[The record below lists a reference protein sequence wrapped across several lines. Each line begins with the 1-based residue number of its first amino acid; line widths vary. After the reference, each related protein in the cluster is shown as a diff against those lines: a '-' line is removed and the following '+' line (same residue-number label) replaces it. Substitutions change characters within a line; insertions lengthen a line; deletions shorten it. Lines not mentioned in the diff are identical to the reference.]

1 MTRPAAGVDTVALLR
16 DESDV
21 PVLRDRVRRLSREQG
36 LSHVEI
42 ESLAT
47 AASEIARNVLDHAGD
62 GFAILQPL
70 VEGAQRGVLV
80 SIRDAGHGIA
90 DLELAMQDGYSSRGG
105 LGLGLAAARRMVDEF
120 SIEST
125 PGSGTLVTL
134 KHWARGTPRD

>member
-1 MTRPAAGVDTVALLR
+1 MTQPAAWADAVALVR
-16 DESDV
+16 DDSDI

-70 VEGAQRGVLV
+70 GDGARRGVLV

-90 DLELAMQDGYSSRGG
+90 DLELALHDGYSSRGG

-125 PGSGTLVTL
+125 PGTGTVVTL
-134 KHWARGTPRD
+134 KHWARRTPPD